1 MVSIFVACGID
12 MFEQMAKELV
22 SYFPGKAKDFYITQ
36 EEFDDFCKN
45 FLFEEIKGNDKLGDA
60 FCEKYK
66 QTNYVLSILN
76 NRSAREH
83 IKTFYV
89 K

>member
-1 MVSIFVACGID
+1 
-12 MFEQMAKELV
+12 MFDQIVNQLELW
-22 SYFPGKAKDFYITQ
+22 SQKKINKDFYITQ

-45 FLFEEIKGNDKLGDA
+45 FLFEEIKGNDKLGEA

-66 QTNYVLSILN
+66 QTNYVLSILSN
-76 NRSAREH
+76 NSAKQH

>member
-1 MVSIFVACGID
+1 MLNR
-12 MFEQMAKELV
+12 MAKELE
-22 SYFPGKAKDFYITQ
+22 SCFPCKAKDFYITQ
-36 EEFDDFCKN
+36 KEFDDFCKN

-60 FCEKYK
+60 FCEKYG

>member
-1 MVSIFVACGID
+1 
-12 MFEQMAKELV
+12 MFEQMTKELV
-22 SYFPGKAKDFYITQ
+22 SYFPGTDKDFYITQ

-45 FLFEEIKGNDKLGDA
+45 FLFEELKGNTKLGEA

-76 NRSAREH
+76 NKSAREH

>member
-1 MVSIFVACGID
+1 
-12 MFEQMAKELV
+12 MFDQMAKELV
-22 SYFPGKAKDFYITQ
+22 SYFPGKAKDFYITH

-45 FLFEEIKGNDKLGDA
+45 FLFEELKGNYKLGET

-76 NRSAREH
+76 NRAATAH
-83 IKTFYV
+83 IRKFYV

>member
-1 MVSIFVACGID
+1 
-12 MFEQMAKELV
+12 MFDQIVNQLELW
-22 SYFPGKAKDFYITQ
+22 SQKKINKDFYITQ

-45 FLFEEIKGNDKLGDA
+45 FLFEEIKGNVKLGEA

-66 QTNYVLSILN
+66 QTNYVLSMLSN
-76 NRSAREH
+76 KSAREH

>member
-1 MVSIFVACGID
+1 

>member
-1 MVSIFVACGID
+1 

-22 SYFPGKAKDFYITQ
+22 SYFPGKAEGFYITQ
-36 EEFDDFCKN
+36 EEFDDFCKG
-45 FLFEEIKGNDKLGDA
+45 FLFEELKGNTKLGEA

-66 QTNYVLSILN
+66 QTNYVLSILSN
-76 NRSAREH
+76 KSAREH

>member
-1 MVSIFVACGID
+1 
-12 MFEQMAKELV
+12 MFDQVVNQLELW
-22 SYFPGKAKDFYITQ
+22 SQKKINKDFYITQ
-36 EEFDDFCKN
+36 EEFDNFCKN
-45 FLFEEIKGNDKLGDA
+45 FLFEEIKGNDKLGEA

-66 QTNYVLSILN
+66 QTNYVLSILSN
-76 NRSAREH
+76 KSAREH

>member
-1 MVSIFVACGID
+1 
-12 MFEQMAKELV
+12 MFDQIVNQLELW
-22 SYFPGKAKDFYITQ
+22 SQKKINKDFYITQ

-45 FLFEEIKGNDKLGDA
+45 FLFEEIKGNFKLGEA
-60 FCEKYK
+60 FCEKYN